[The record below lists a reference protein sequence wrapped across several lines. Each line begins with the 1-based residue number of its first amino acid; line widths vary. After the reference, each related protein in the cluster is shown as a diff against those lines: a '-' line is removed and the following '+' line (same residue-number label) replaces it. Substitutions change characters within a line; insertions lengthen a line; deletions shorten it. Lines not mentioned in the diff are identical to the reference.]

1 MLSQVESLDGAL
13 KTSMSPCLLPELS
26 LVRAIHYRP
35 TRDTSS
41 PVHYLTAHM
50 NIASSQEQGELP
62 VLLLKKRSNMA
73 ASVFEELITSRSSQD
88 SSSRLIQRLIYDSIS
103 AA

>member
-1 MLSQVESLDGAL
+1 
-13 KTSMSPCLLPELS
+13 MSPCLLPELS

-41 PVHYLTAHM
+41 PVHYLTADM

-73 ASVFEELITSRSSQD
+73 ASVFEDEKMELITSRSSQD